1 MKIFSFKSLRFI
13 AKQIPFV
20 VPARLIYSCRE
31 WIDGQNS
38 RANNYRAARS
48 SWYEL
53 VEKSKSHIHKLPQT
67 IQSPNKAAFDHNMSY
82 KTTESYLHMIRNCFL
97 YRHKGIILSNYHE
110 CFQEFT
116 HDFNISSLQQY
127 FRRHPFCT
135 FSKRFTTVIG
145 TGAVLI
151 SPESQN
157 YYHWMSDVLP
167 RIKLYA
173 RVFDQIDH
181 FYVASSVPEKFL
193 EILPAFGIPAE
204 KLVRVADLEKLHF
217 QNLFVASL
225 PGSEGRAPQWAVDY
239 IREKLLPG
247 KNPVNPFRKIY
258 FKRGESAE
266 RKIINEDALEGLL
279 KSRGFEIIEPD
290 VLSIPEQVSLMQET
304 SVVVSAHGAALTN
317 LLFVNENSTVIE
329 LFSPDY
335 FRTDCYYTLANMLKV
350 NYWYIL
356 GTKPNGAKWGDILIP
371 EDVLSDTLE
380 KL

>member
-1 MKIFSFKSLRFI
+1 
-13 AKQIPFV
+13 
-20 VPARLIYSCRE
+20 
-31 WIDGQNS
+31 
-38 RANNYRAARS
+38 
-48 SWYEL
+48 
-53 VEKSKSHIHKLPQT
+53 
-67 IQSPNKAAFDHNMSY
+67 
-82 KTTESYLHMIRNCFL
+82 MIRNCFL

-127 FRRHPFCT
+127 FRRHPFYT

-225 PGSEGRAPQWAVDY
+225 PGSEGRAPQWAVNY

-247 KNPVNPFRKIY
+247 NNPGKPFRKIY
-258 FKRGESAE
+258 FKRGASAE
-266 RKIINEDALEGLL
+266 RKILNEDALEDLL
-279 KSRGFEIIEPD
+279 KAQGFEIIEPD
-290 VLSIPEQVSLMQET
+290 KLSIAGQIILMQET
-304 SVVVSAHGAALTN
+304 SLVVSAHGAALTN
-317 LLFVNENSTVIE
+317 LLFANEGCTVIE

-335 FRTDCYYTLANMLKV
+335 FRTDCYYTLANMLKI

-356 GTKPNGAKWGDILIP
+356 GTKPNGAKCGDILIP
-371 EDVLSDTLE
+371 EDVLSDTLT
-380 KL
+380 KLQ